1 MLNSFKALFMA
12 ANPNALMPAGMQASL
27 AEAGI
32 KTGQFRWLVL
42 GPALLIIIIS
52 IGSLIT
58 SVYRHED
65 DEISREVRML
75 RTSANRVYQDNLE
88 QSTRMLAGIAGR
100 MAQDTELRSALAKQN
115 RADLAT
121 LVATD
126 FTTLQNKYQITH
138 LDLIGADRT
147 VLLRAQNPAYFGDVT
162 NRATILDAQRTQAP
176 AHGVELDA
184 EGGLALRLVSP
195 LYEDEAKQHPIGFI
209 ELGVDINQLLKNI
222 QRSLNIQMFE
232 FISKDFLKREVWQ
245 QGLPGAASSTA
256 QANVQSS
263 EWDRFPDVAPSAQAL
278 KDMTPEMSAIM
289 AKGVFPTTESMMEV
303 SQGESEF
310 RAISFPILN
319 TEERKVGSIVV
330 LVDVTSQVLYARNT
344 LYLGLILGISGSG
357 LLFAFVWLLTG
368 RVGRLIEW
376 HQEALNHLATR
387 DSLTGLFNQI
397 TFYTMLE
404 DEVAR
409 SQRSETPVSLL
420 MLDLDHFKGV
430 NDKYGH
436 VTGDTVLKE
445 FGRIIH
451 RQSRSIDKVCRFGGE
466 EIAVI
471 LPETNAA
478 GAMLASERMRSAIE
492 GHLFKTEKGHD
503 LSLTI
508 SIGMATVPEHGTSAQ
523 ELVNAADRALYIA
536 KELGRNQ
543 VHRYTP

>member
-12 ANPNALMPAGMQASL
+12 SNPNALIPAGMQASL
-27 AEAGI
+27 AASGI
-32 KTGQFRWLVL
+32 KTAQFRWLVL
-42 GPALLIIIIS
+42 GPSLLIIIIS
-52 IGSLIT
+52 IGTLIT
-58 SVYRHED
+58 AVYRHED
-65 DEISREVRML
+65 DEISREVRMMH
-75 RTSANRVYQDNLE
+75 TTANRVYQDNLE
-88 QSTRMLAGIAGR
+88 QSTRMLAGIAGT
-100 MAQDTELRSALAKQN
+100 MAQDAELRSALAKQN
-115 RADLAT
+115 RADLAR

-126 FTTLQNKYQITH
+126 FITLQNEYQITH

-147 VLLRAQNPAYFGDVT
+147 VLLRAQSPAYFGDVT
-162 NRATILDAQRTQAP
+162 NRATTLDAQRTQAP
-176 AHGVELDA
+176 AHGIELDT
-184 EGGLALRLVSP
+184 EGDLALRLVSP
-195 LYEDEAKQHPIGFI
+195 LYQDEAKQHPIGFI
-209 ELGVDINQLLKNI
+209 ELGVDTNQLLKNI
-222 QRSLNIQMFE
+222 QKSLGIQMFE

-245 QGLPGAASSTA
+245 QGMADTTKSTA
-256 QANVQSS
+256 LSS

-289 AKGVFPTTESMMEV
+289 SKGIFPTTESMMEV

-310 RAISFPILN
+310 RAISFPILDIQ
-319 TEERKVGSIVV
+319 ERKVGSIVM
-330 LVDVTSQVLYARNT
+330 LVDVTSQELYARNT
-344 LYLGLILGISGSG
+344 LYLGLILGISGGG
-357 LLFAFVWLLTG
+357 LLFAFFWLLTG

-387 DSLTGLFNQI
+387 DGLTGLFNQI

-409 SQRSETPVSLL
+409 SQRSATPVSLL

-430 NDKYGH
+430 NDKFGH

-466 EIAVI
+466 DIAVI

-478 GAMLASERMRSAIE
+478 GAMLASERMRNAIE
-492 GHLFKTEKGHD
+492 GHLFQTEKGHD

-508 SIGMATVPEHGTSAQ
+508 SIGMATVPEHGTSGQ
-523 ELVNAADRALYIA
+523 ELVNAADRALNIA
-536 KELGRNQ
+536 KERGRNQ
-543 VHRYTP
+543 VYRYNP